1 MSPDLTS
8 PSPVLQNNSP
18 RRRTIELEQKREV
31 SICPVRAQW
40 TFTGAGDLILT
51 DDEPVRTIESG
62 LIPIAKSKSPWLKP
76 LLLWVNFQGPEGP
89 CSLP

>member
-1 MSPDLTS
+1 MADLSCGTIPTIGAQS
-8 PSPVLQNNSP
+8 NWS
-18 RRRTIELEQKREV
+18 RRAKSGIGV
-31 SICPVRAQW
+31 ARAQW
-40 TFTGAGDLILT
+40 AFTGAGDLILA